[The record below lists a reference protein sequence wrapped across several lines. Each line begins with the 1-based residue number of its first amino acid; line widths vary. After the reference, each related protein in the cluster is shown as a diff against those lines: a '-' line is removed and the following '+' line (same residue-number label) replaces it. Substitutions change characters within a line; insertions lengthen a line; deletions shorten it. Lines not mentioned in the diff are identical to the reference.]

1 MKALVFLSFSDE
13 TFFSRTKAF
22 SVFLIGLQMKAL
34 KTLLANRCSTCI
46 IVVCDLKVLLNQ
58 DQFQRIQKWHSVD
71 LKLEVK
77 TILTTMSQI
86 TP

>member
-1 MKALVFLSFSDE
+1 
-13 TFFSRTKAF
+13 
-22 SVFLIGLQMKAL
+22 MKAL

-58 DQFQRIQKWHSVD
+58 DQFQRIQNWHSVD
-71 LKLEVK
+71 LKFEVTEK
-77 TILTTMSQI
+77 GLKITTTILTTMSQI

>member
-1 MKALVFLSFSDE
+1 
-13 TFFSRTKAF
+13 
-22 SVFLIGLQMKAL
+22 MKAL
-34 KTLLANRCSTCI
+34 KILLANRCSTCI

-77 TILTTMSQI
+77 TTLATMSQI

>member
-1 MKALVFLSFSDE
+1 
-13 TFFSRTKAF
+13 
-22 SVFLIGLQMKAL
+22 MKAL

-77 TILTTMSQI
+77 TTLATMSQI

>member
-1 MKALVFLSFSDE
+1 
-13 TFFSRTKAF
+13 
-22 SVFLIGLQMKAL
+22 MKAL

>member
-1 MKALVFLSFSDE
+1 
-13 TFFSRTKAF
+13 
-22 SVFLIGLQMKAL
+22 MKAL
-34 KTLLANRCSTCI
+34 KILLVNRCSTCI
-46 IVVCDLKVLLNQ
+46 IVVRDLKILLNQ

-77 TILTTMSQI
+77 TTLATMSQI